1 MAWYYAQGDERIGP
15 VDDED
20 FTALVASGA
29 VTGQTL
35 VWREGMADWQP
46 YRTIAG
52 RPVIPAGVEGS
63 DEAGATAPCVECGLS
78 FPTDEL
84 IVYEQHRVCA
94 ACKDVFFQ
102 RIREGG
108 GTLVDWHY
116 GGFWVRFFARFID
129 GCILGFVG
137 VLQSLIEALF
147 GIGPADPAGLF
158 GPAAAPSDYVYFAVA
173 TLLSMAIGIT
183 YEVWF
188 IGKYGATPGKMAF
201 GLKVIRSDGSRV
213 SYWRAFG
220 RYLGT
225 LLSSFTLMI
234 GYIIAAFDSEKRA
247 LHDHIC
253 DTRVVRK

>member
-15 VDDED
+15 VDEGE
-20 FTALVASGA
+20 FTALVESGS

-52 RPVIPAGVEGS
+52 RPVISGGVDGP
-63 DEAGATAPCVECGLS
+63 DEVGGMAPCVECGLS

-84 IVYEQHRVCA
+84 VSYEQHRVCA
-94 ACKDVFFQ
+94 TCKDVFFQ

-108 GTLVDWHY
+108 GTLADWNY
-116 GGFWVRFFARFID
+116 GGFWVRFFARVID
-129 GCILGFVG
+129 GCIGGFVG
-137 VLQSLIEALF
+137 LLLSLVQTMLLGDPGVGF
-147 GIGPADPAGLF
+147 GQDPTAMDFVILVVT
-158 GPAAAPSDYVYFAVA
+158 S
-173 TLLSMAIGIT
+173 LLSMAIGIT

-213 SYWRAFG
+213 SYWRSFG

-234 GYIIAAFDSEKRA
+234 GYIIAAFDDEKRA

>member
-15 VDDED
+15 VDDGD
-20 FTALVASGA
+20 FVALITSGA

-46 YRTIAG
+46 YRSVAG
-52 RPVIPAGVEGS
+52 RQPVPGGEEG
-63 DEAGATAPCVECGLS
+63 GAVAPCVECGLS

-84 IVYEQHRVCA
+84 VSYEQHRVCA
-94 ACKDVFFQ
+94 SCKDIFFQ

-108 GTLVDWHY
+108 GALVDWNY
-116 GGFWVRFFARFID
+116 GGFWVRFFARLID
-129 GCILGFVG
+129 GCIMGFVG
-137 VLQSLIEALF
+137 FVQSFLQNLLLGGFS
-147 GIGPADPAGLF
+147 PGL
-158 GPAAAPSDYVYFAVA
+158 GREPSTVDYVVVGLGS
-173 TLLSMAIGIT
+173 LLSMVIGIT

-188 IGKYGATPGKMAF
+188 VGKYGATPGKMAF

-213 SYWRAFG
+213 SYGRSFG

-234 GYIIAAFDSEKRA
+234 GYIIAAFDDEKRA